1 MHNGKRGRT
10 RTDNACTR
18 RCIDGARVVSS
29 RTRTEGRAAGQLPTF
44 PYEWRVIQEPVIQEP
59 RPLAY
64 TVI

>member
-1 MHNGKRGRT
+1 MALGSYRRGH
-10 RTDNACTR
+10 
-18 RCIDGARVVSS
+18 VQ
-29 RTRTEGRAAGQLPTF
+29 RAEPQGQLPTF